1 MLQEL
6 GASTDASSWA
16 VASMLFF
23 IAVYLVATVQ
33 VFRKRADEMDARA
46 RMALDP
52 PSPEATE
59 GKPWPGASEGRPW
72 PEATEGRRLNED
84 AGEHAAFPA
93 VR

>member
-6 GASTDASSWA
+6 TSRGASLWA

-23 IAVYLVATVQ
+23 IVVYVVVAVRVARTG
-33 VFRKRADEMDARA
+33 ADELDARA

-52 PSPEATE
+52 PSPEAS
-59 GKPWPGASEGRPW
+59 AGRLLDD
-72 PEATEGRRLNED
+72 GSRDD
-84 AGEHAAFPA
+84 AAPQR